1 MGARKVIRFYVAI
14 FLIFDLFYSAL
25 ASDKLESKV
34 VRWVLTTSDFKQVKV
49 NGGPL
54 KKAGFWEFPSV
65 SQLETESA
73 DALIAAPN
81 RFFMKLFPGTVVK
94 WTGSVFQLTK
104 GRVYIK
110 NVSNDLV
117 FQIIG
122 LFKFPMK
129 QGDLIV
135 QHDSK
140 SKKTNFEMVKSNQAI
155 QIDSDDREM
164 PAPEATRLTFI
175 PEFVEGDM
183 VYDFLLNNRK
193 IPKMKMEKA
202 ELKNPVIMGMDLWRQ
217 PIKKLAETKKKANEI
232 AKAEEGVFICK
243 APKGKLNECAFVKES
258 QHCLRYSCT
267 LSGTWSQ
274 RTEFTEGRFCPKN
287 KTVKNCEWL
296 SL

>member
-1 MGARKVIRFYVAI
+1 MIRTCIALFFI
-14 FLIFDLFYSAL
+14 FNFAWGN
-25 ASDKLESKV
+25 DKSESTN
-34 VRWVLTTSDFKQVKV
+34 WILTTSDFKDVKV
-49 NGGPL
+49 NGSSL

-65 SQLETESA
+65 TQLETETA

-81 RFFMKLFPGTVVK
+81 RFYMKLFPGTVVK
-94 WTGSVFQLTK
+94 WSGLVFQLIK

-110 NVSNDLV
+110 NISDDLV
-117 FQIIG
+117 FQVIG
-122 LFKFPMK
+122 LFKFPVK

-140 SKKTNFEMVKSNQAI
+140 SKQTDFEMIKGNQLI

-175 PEFVEGDM
+175 PEFIEGDM

-202 ELKNPVIMGMDLWRQ
+202 ELKNVAFMTADMWKQ
-217 PIKKLAETKKKANEI
+217 PIKKLAETKKKAKAV

-243 APKGKLNECAFVKES
+243 APKGKLNECAFVKEA

-267 LSGTWSQ
+267 LNGTWSQ
-274 RTEFTEGRFCPKN
+274 RTEFTEGKFCPKS
-287 KTVKNCEWL
+287 KTVKDCEWL